1 MSRLLAVIASLDG
14 RERCFCPSGDVSAA
28 GRPQREGEADDEV
41 ADGSSGRRPYWPSCR
56 GPIPPAIADGT
67 LARIP
72 LPVIGLSDCALR
84 PWMPADAPGLHR
96 LEASRSTHGTGTDAV
111 TDRAGTRS
119 CSPTIT

>member
-1 MSRLLAVIASLDG
+1 MDPDGAVARSRRVPRPASVLAVAP
-14 RERCFCPSGDVSAA
+14 RPNPSH
-28 GRPQREGEADDEV
+28 
-41 ADGSSGRRPYWPSCR
+41 
-56 GPIPPAIADGT
+56 IADGT
-67 LARIP
+67 LARIL